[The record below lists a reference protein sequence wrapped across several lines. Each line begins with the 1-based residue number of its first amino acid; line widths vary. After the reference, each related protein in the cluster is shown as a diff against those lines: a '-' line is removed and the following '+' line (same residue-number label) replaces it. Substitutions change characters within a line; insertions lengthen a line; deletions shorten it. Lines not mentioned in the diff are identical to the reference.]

1 MQMLNQRHSVIW
13 FKIHCCLGT
22 RQLLWAAL
30 VPLILT
36 LNECCEIWLHPTL
49 AIKVWATMTWG
60 TLIIWR
66 TKPRWTPRM
75 LLAGKIERY
84 KSRLTTCQSRHF
96 SNFSLV
102 AILKQLL
109 HNNNKSNALVLF
121 SQAGLLYATEK
132 LFNAF
137 EILGKGREKRKKRRR
152 IKEPFVGTLCSVP
165 MDKKT
170 RSAFTWTDWLEIFL
184 TFWGKN
190 ERYMDPERIFSW
202 GKDSAMFSILAMWLS

>member
-137 EILGKGREKRKKRRR
+137 WDSGGGTLKGKRKEKKTEKNQRAICRDFMFGSIGQKNSVCFHLDRLTRNIFDLLREKGAKSGPRKN
-152 IKEPFVGTLCSVP
+152 I
-165 MDKKT
+165 
-170 RSAFTWTDWLEIFL
+170 
-184 TFWGKN
+184 
-190 ERYMDPERIFSW
+190 
-202 GKDSAMFSILAMWLS
+202 